1 MTSRARSV
9 ALLVAL
15 ATLAGEWTG
24 VRAQGDGVTALLRR
38 LEPVVQR
45 EDANAFARFVDESAD
60 RRRLQ
65 SFLDTEFQDGL
76 TRVFIQE
83 RDRQPLQGTLPGN
96 GYRIVADVFQQAGDH
111 GRVTTW
117 RLDLNRSGEPGSESE
132 WLIADEERL
141 SSLDNLYKLSLNP
154 LKQFAVRNLTID
166 TDD

>member
-83 RDRQPLQGTLPGN
+83 RDRQPLLGTLPGN
-96 GYRIVADVFQQAGDH
+96 GYRIVADVFQHAGDH

-117 RLDLNRSGEPGSESE
+117 RLDLIRAGDPGSAVE
-132 WLIADEERL
+132 WVIVDEVAIA
-141 SSLDNLYKLSLNP
+141 SLVNLYQLLLTPHKPVTARSLP
-154 LKQFAVRNLTID
+154 
-166 TDD
+166 

>member
-45 EDANAFARFVDESAD
+45 EDTSAFVRFVDESAD
-60 RRRLQ
+60 PRRLQ

-76 TRVFIQE
+76 TRVFIQK
-83 RDRQPLQGTLPGN
+83 RDPQPLLGRLPGN
-96 GYRIVADVFQQAGDH
+96 GYRFGTDVFQQAGTH
-111 GRVTTW
+111 PGASARKQ
-117 RLDLNRSGEPGSESE
+117 DL
-132 WLIADEERL
+132 
-141 SSLDNLYKLSLNP
+141 
-154 LKQFAVRNLTID
+154 T
-166 TDD
+166 